1 MSALTLEF
9 DSHIHG
15 YRRQTER
22 QAAMPGVTGPSFVCG
37 GCKLPRLVI
46 GRKQTALGYRCA
58 ECMARR
64 AARRASQTAEKEAA

>member
-1 MSALTLEF
+1 MSVLTLEF

-22 QAAMPGVTGPSFVCG
+22 QAAMPGVTGPSFVCL
-37 GCKLPRLVI
+37 GCKRSRRVS
-46 GRKQTALGYRCA
+46 GRKKTALGYRCA

-64 AARRASQTAEKEAA
+64 AARRAA